1 MVSVPELDTASPR
14 KWRDAADD
22 AVAAAKQC
30 DGLASYA
37 RDEVAGTLRTCWVGD
52 TGKAARSRF
61 VRHADDYEA
70 AAVALRALAR
80 VYDDLAD
87 DIADAQ
93 RDLHSALD
101 YARRH
106 DLKVDDSGRVQS
118 TQSVMGPRGGGEHL
132 EPVKH
137 ARDIISAA
145 LSKATRADI
154 EAARTLRT
162 IEGLTDIGDPKLVR
176 DALKDDS
183 PLGIALRLS
192 GGLDGL
198 HRINV
203 PPTVLAAVDRA
214 ALETGMSR
222 KLLLA
227 VLWQE
232 QQWHQNHS
240 PSLRGPVTEFG
251 RLFNWS
257 LAVGPKPDKSLGITH
272 IKLETARE
280 VLEKNR
286 EVFKLTDGRYMSELT
301 DAELAAEIEANP
313 QLDVR
318 LSAYHLKELKE
329 DPYGS
334 RSDKDLFVL
343 YAADTPEVRE
353 LNETYGDESGRRGGD
368 IKTRGENWDR
378 IEPHLEDAMA
388 WEALGDEERAQAV
401 EQLKSQTPVPRD
413 VYIEPIYSDGGPV
426 GGVGEKDPDL
436 GPLTPSPSPAP
447 PPTPPAGG

>member
-37 RDEVAGTLRTCWVGD
+37 RDEVAETLRTCWVGD

-118 TQSVMGPRGGGEHL
+118 AQSVMGPRGGGQHL
-132 EPVKH
+132 EPVEH
-137 ARDIISAA
+137 ARDVISAA

-154 EAARTLRT
+154 EAARALRT

-227 VLWQE
+227 ILWQE

-240 PSLRGPVTEFG
+240 PGLRGPVTEFG

-257 LAVGPKPDKSLGITH
+257 LAVGPYPEKSLGITH
-272 IKLETARE
+272 MKLETARRTIE
-280 VLEKNR
+280 NHPQGFRLV
-286 EVFKLTDGRYMSELT
+286 DGRSLGDVS
-301 DAELAAEIEANP
+301 DAELAAEIEADPGLN
-313 QLDVR
+313 VR
-318 LSAYHLKELKE
+318 LSAYHLQDLKE
-329 DPYGS
+329 NPYGANTE
-334 RSDKDLFVL
+334 KDLFIL
-343 YAADTPEVRE
+343 YSADTPAVRE
-353 LNETYGDESGRRGGD
+353 LNEQYGDESEERQND
-368 IKTRGENWDR
+368 IRPRGENWDR
-378 IEPHLEDAMA
+378 IVPHIEDAMA
-388 WEALGDEERAQAV
+388 WYALPEEERSRAIDQM
-401 EQLKSQTPVPRD
+401 ESQVPRGHRFSID
-413 VYIEPIYSDGGPV
+413 PIYDIGGPSAGIGAEENDPFPV
-426 GGVGEKDPDL
+426 DPGTIFESNSPDL
-436 GPLTPSPSPAP
+436 DG
-447 PPTPPAGG
+447 

>member
-1 MVSVPELDTASPR
+1 MVSVPELDSASPR

-80 VYDDLAD
+80 VYDGLAD
-87 DIADAQ
+87 DITDAQ

-106 DLKVDDSGRVQS
+106 DLKVDDSGRVRS
-118 TQSVMGPRGGGEHL
+118 ARSVMGPRGGGEHL
-132 EPVKH
+132 EPVEH
-137 ARDIISAA
+137 ARDVISAA

-154 EAARTLRT
+154 EAARALRT
-162 IEGLTDIGDPKLVR
+162 IEGLTDIGDPELVG

-214 ALETGMSR
+214 ALETGISR

-272 IKLETARE
+272 IKLETARRTM
-280 VLEKNR
+280 VNHPQAFR
-286 EVFKLTDGRYMSELT
+286 LTDGRSLNDVSDT
-301 DAELAAEIEANP
+301 ELAAEIEANP

-318 LSAYHLKELKE
+318 LSAYHLMDLKE
-329 DPYGS
+329 NPYGS

-353 LNETYGDESGRRGGD
+353 LNEQYGIESDRRGGD
-368 IKTRGENWDR
+368 IKARGENWDR

-388 WEALGDEERAQAV
+388 WEALGEEERVRATR
-401 EQLKSQTPVPRD
+401 QLESHTPAGHSVS
-413 VYIEPIYSDGGPV
+413 IAPIYSTGGPI
-426 GGVGEKDPDL
+426 GGSGTDEPEP
-436 GPLTPSPSPAP
+436 GTPSPSPGPPPAP
-447 PPTPPAGG
+447 PKGS

>member
-1 MVSVPELDTASPR
+1 MVSVPELDTANPR

-37 RDEVAGTLRTCWVGD
+37 RDEVAETLRTCWVGD
-52 TGKAARSRF
+52 TGKAARGRF

-118 TQSVMGPRGGGEHL
+118 AQSVMGPRGGGEHL

-154 EAARTLRT
+154 EAARALRT

-251 RLFNWS
+251 RFFNWS

-272 IKLETARE
+272 IKLETARRTMA
-280 VLEKNR
+280 NHPQAFR
-286 EVFKLTDGRYMSELT
+286 LTDGRSLNDVS

-313 QLDVR
+313 ELDVR
-318 LSAYHLKELKE
+318 LSAYHLMDLKE
-329 DPYGS
+329 NPYGS

-343 YAADTPEVRE
+343 YAADTSEVRE
-353 LNETYGDESGRRGGD
+353 LNEQYGIESDQRRGD
-368 IKTRGENWDR
+368 IKARGENWDK
-378 IEPHLEDAMA
+378 IEPHIEDAMA
-388 WEALGDEERAQAV
+388 WEALGEEERVSATR
-401 EQLKSQTPVPRD
+401 QLESHTPAGHSVS
-413 VYIEPIYSDGGPV
+413 VAPIYSTGGPI
-426 GGVGEKDPDL
+426 GGSGTDEPEP
-436 GPLTPSPSPAP
+436 GTPSPSPGPSPAP
-447 PPTPPAGG
+447 PKGG